1 MPSRAQA
8 KLASRGVSVRLR
20 GTDDLGQTVDQTETT
35 ASDGTFTFGNL
46 RPGTY
51 SLTET
56 QPTTPFYF
64 DGLDA
69 AGSLGGLTGNDAITN
84 IAVTPGQSGS
94 DYRFG
99 ELPPA
104 DPIGYVYVD
113 ANNNGVRD
121 TGEPP
126 IPGVLITVTGTND
139 LGQSVLLTDTTD
151 SQGDTSLPICERERT
166 ASPKPNPPATV
177 DGQEQNGT
185 PAATIGN
192 DYFDGLTLT
201 WGQLAGDYNFG
212 ELAFG
217 RLAGRVYVDTNRSGR
232 SEHGRWE
239 SRVSLITLTGQDI
252 GGNPVLLT
260 QTTGPQGE
268 YAFDNLVPGLYR
280 LTETQPT
287 NYLDGTDT
295 VGSLGGQLLPDA
307 VDQVFLGINDDG
319 VSYDFGE
326 NGLLPG
332 LITKQYFLAR
342 NRPS

>member
-1 MPSRAQA
+1 M
-8 KLASRGVSVRLR
+8 
-20 GTDDLGQTVDQTETT
+20 
-35 ASDGTFTFGNL
+35 
-46 RPGTY
+46 
-51 SLTET
+51 
-56 QPTTPFYF
+56 
-64 DGLDA
+64 
-69 AGSLGGLTGNDAITN
+69 ITN
-84 IAVTPGQSGS
+84 IAITPGQSGS

-104 DPIGYVYVD
+104 DPTGYVYVD

-151 SQGDTSLPICERERT
+151 SQGRYQFAYLRPGTYRITETQP
-166 ASPKPNPPATV
+166 ASYI

-217 RLAGRVYVDTNRSGR
+217 RLAGRVYVDTNRSGL
-232 SEHGRWE
+232 SDAWE
-239 SRVSLITLTGQDI
+239 MGIPGVVITLTGQDI

-260 QTTGPQGE
+260 QTTDPQGD

-287 NYLDGTDT
+287 NYLDGIDP

-307 VDQVFLGINDDG
+307 VDQVLLSVNDDG

-332 LITKQYFLAR
+332 LINKQYFLAR
-342 NRPS
+342 NRPN